1 MYLLILCGVIIAILN
16 IFFPLIEHLFLFS
29 VVVVILLPIL
39 MHRFFTNCAK
49 KEAILIFKE
58 GVITRKITFL
68 PEYFVAAKM
77 TFSIGKYNVK
87 RIIYS
92 DTKLAKKYIIIG

>member
-1 MYLLILCGVIIAILN
+1 MSTAPN
-16 IFFPLIEHLFLFS
+16 IKLVTGSKTSIFIFCSCSDFVTNTYAS
-29 VVVVILLPIL
+29 
-39 MHRFFTNCAK
+39 FFTNCAK

-92 DTKLAKKYIIIG
+92 DTKPAKKYIIIG